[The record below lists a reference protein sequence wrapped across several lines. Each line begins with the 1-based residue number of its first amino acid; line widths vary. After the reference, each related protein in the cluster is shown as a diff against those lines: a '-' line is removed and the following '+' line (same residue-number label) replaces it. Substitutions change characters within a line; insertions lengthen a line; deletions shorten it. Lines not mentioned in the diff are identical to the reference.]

1 MKIITVLGARPQ
13 FIKAAPVSRVLKDEF
28 EEILVHTGQ
37 HYDYEMSKIFFNELD
52 LAEPDVN
59 LGIQASNHGDQTG
72 KMLAGIEQV
81 LLDQRPD
88 SVLVYGDTNSTLAG
102 ALAAV
107 KLHIPVFHIEA
118 GLRSFNKR
126 MPEEINRVLT
136 DRVSDLLFC
145 PTSTAVDNL
154 RAEGLE
160 KGVYLSGDVMYD
172 AALFNAEL
180 AKTRS
185 GIIEELG
192 LSPGDYYLA
201 TVHRPVNTD
210 SHLNLMNIISALGS
224 LDLEVILPLH
234 PRTRKALKSSGIEVA
249 ERIHLIDPVGYLDM
263 LSLEKNARGIITDS
277 GGMQKEAYFFGV
289 PCITMRE
296 ETEWMETVDTG
307 WNRLAGADPD
317 KIIKAVTA
325 AKVMKD
331 RPALF
336 GDGNAAGKIVDLIK
350 KEYLK

>member
-1 MKIITVLGARPQ
+1 
-13 FIKAAPVSRVLKDEF
+13 
-28 EEILVHTGQ
+28 
-37 HYDYEMSKIFFNELD
+37 
-52 LAEPDVN
+52 
-59 LGIQASNHGDQTG
+59 
-72 KMLAGIEQV
+72 
-81 LLDQRPD
+81 
-88 SVLVYGDTNSTLAG
+88 
-102 ALAAV
+102 V

-145 PTSTAVDNL
+145 PTPTAVENL

-160 KGVYLSGDVMYD
+160 KGVYLTGDVMYD

-180 AKTRS
+180 AKTKS
-185 GIIEELG
+185 GIIKELG

-210 SHLNLMNIISALGS
+210 SHLNLMNIFNALGS

-234 PRTRKALKSSGIEVA
+234 PRTRKALKSFEIEVA
-249 ERIHLIDPVGYLDM
+249 EKVHLIDPVGYLDM

-289 PCITMRE
+289 PCITLRE
-296 ETEWMETVDTG
+296 ETEWVETVDTG
-307 WNRLAGADPD
+307 WNRLTGADPD
-317 KIIKAVTA
+317 KIISA
-325 AKVMKD
+325 AKSSKTMDD
-331 RPALF
+331 RPNLF
-336 GDGNAAGKIVDLIK
+336 GDGKAAGKIVDLIK
-350 KEYLK
+350 KEYLV